1 MTTATILGL
10 YLIVLSLIHL
20 ILWQRQQSK
29 IEDGVGFN
37 DAIQRWRVVFAMV
50 VYGALASPYPL
61 ALFGYHVFLMGRGE
75 TTREYLHG
83 HKFVRSERHR
93 PFSQQNV
100 LKNFIVVLCRPK
112 PPTWVSLI
120 PTFPNVEGSGR
131 TRSEGLINTNYKQV
145 CAIERPISTRR
156 PALREAKSRKR

>member
-20 ILWQRQQSK
+20 ILWQQQQSK

-37 DAIQRWRVVFAMV
+37 DAIRKWRVVFAMV

-93 PFSQQNV
+93 PFSQQNI
-100 LKNFIVVLCRPK
+100 LKNFVVVLCRPK
-112 PPTWVSLI
+112 PPTWVFLI
-120 PTFPNVEGSGR
+120 
-131 TRSEGLINTNYKQV
+131 LIFLD
-145 CAIERPISTRR
+145 AGAGFE
-156 PALREAKSRKR
+156 